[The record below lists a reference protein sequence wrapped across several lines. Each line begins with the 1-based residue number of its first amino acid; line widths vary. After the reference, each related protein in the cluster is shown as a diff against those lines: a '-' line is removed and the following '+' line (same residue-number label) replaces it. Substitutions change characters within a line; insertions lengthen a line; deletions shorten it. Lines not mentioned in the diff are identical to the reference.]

1 MFIGIIHVH
10 PQLRPFNHFSTN
22 VSTEKKSEKGYMWGC
37 GLCPHPHI
45 YPFFLLAV
53 VFSVDSTNIKH
64 LVSRAGWINIDAA
77 LGSESVENY
86 QWT

>member
-1 MFIGIIHVH
+1 MFTHNCDLSITF
-10 PQLRPFNHFSTN
+10 QLMSPLK
-22 VSTEKKSEKGYMWGC
+22 KKSEKGYMWGC